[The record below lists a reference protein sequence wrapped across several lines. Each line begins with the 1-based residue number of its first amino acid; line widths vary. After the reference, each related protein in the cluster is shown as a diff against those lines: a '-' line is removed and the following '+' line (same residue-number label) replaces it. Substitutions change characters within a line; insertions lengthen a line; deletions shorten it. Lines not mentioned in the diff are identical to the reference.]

1 MTLKKITPFLAALF
15 LVACGDDSSS
25 SATPAKETDV
35 VVETFEELNVC
46 TDKREG
52 SVAYVKDEKV
62 AYTCENGEWVKDS
75 APESSSAGKTEKVS
89 SSSESEKLS
98 SSSEKSKEK
107 SSSSE
112 AVESSSSEKPA
123 SSSSVEKQ
131 EESSSS
137 ETPESSSSEPEP
149 RKMAN
154 IDVRTFQYEA
164 NGMDAILL
172 SVANKEDH
180 DLDSL
185 TIYVFFTGKPEEVEK
200 CGLLMDSY
208 AWQIVNLDGGNVS
221 DIPGKEITYSMRDAH
236 PVRIDDSYDSVA
248 KTYSYFYPIN
258 LGSTKLASQSR
269 FSMEIEFS
277 SGISNDSYHTCDIL
291 RQPSKK
297 RFSKDSNDWSW
308 MPHTLAD
315 GAEYVGM
322 PLKESSS
329 IGLIEEDTPLN
340 PYILV
345 FRKDYKDGYLWG
357 YAPFAF

>member
-25 SATPAKETDV
+25 SATPANETDV
-35 VVETFEELNVC
+35 VVKTFEDLNVC

-107 SSSSE
+107 SLSSE
-112 AVESSSSEKPA
+112 SVESSSSEKPA

-137 ETPESSSSEPEP
+137 ETPESSSSETEP

-154 IDVRTFQYEA
+154 IDVRTFQYEKS
-164 NGMDAILL
+164 GFDGILL
-172 SVANKEDH
+172 SVANKEDY

-185 TIYVFFTGKPEEVEK
+185 TIYVFFTAKPEEVEK

-208 AWQIVNLDGGNVS
+208 ASQMLCPDGGECVVPN
-221 DIPGKEITYSMRDAH
+221 DEIRLAMRNAH
-236 PVRIDDSYDSVA
+236 PVRVGSYDSVVG
-248 KTYSYFYPIN
+248 TYTYYLPIN
-258 LGSTKLASQSR
+258 LGSAKLKPQSR
-269 FSMEIEFS
+269 LSMEIEFS
-277 SGISNDSYHTCDIL
+277 RGISNDGYHTCETL
-291 RQPSKK
+291 LQPSKK

-322 PLKESSS
+322 PLKESTS
-329 IGLIEEDTPLN
+329 IGFIEEDTPLN

>member
-1 MTLKKITPFLAALF
+1 MTLKKVAPFLAAMF

-25 SATPAKETDV
+25 SATPASESDV

-52 SVAYVKDEKV
+52 AVAYVKDEKV
-62 AYTCENGEWVKDS
+62 AYTCEDGDWVKDS
-75 APESSSAGKTEKVS
+75 APESSSSSKTEKVS
-89 SSSESEKLS
+89 SSEE
-98 SSSEKSKEK
+98 SKEK
-107 SSSSE
+107 SSSSKK
-112 AVESSSSEKPA
+112 VESSSSEKPA
-123 SSSSVEKQ
+123 SSSSVEEQKA
-131 EESSSS
+131 SSSS
-137 ETPESSSSEPEP
+137 EVPESSSSEPEP

-154 IDVRTFQYEA
+154 VEVRVFQYET
-164 NGMDAILL
+164 NDMDGILL

-185 TIYVFFTGKPEEVEK
+185 TLYVFFTAKPEEVEN
-200 CGLLMDSY
+200 CGLLMNSY
-208 AWQIVNLDGGNVS
+208 AAQMLCLDGGECGF
-221 DIPGKEITYSMRDAH
+221 PEIELAMLYAH
-236 PVRIDDSYDSVA
+236 PVRHDDSYDSVA
-248 KTYSYFYPIN
+248 GTYTYYLPIN
-258 LGSTKLASQSR
+258 LGSAKLKPQSR
-269 FSMEIEFS
+269 LTMEIEFS
-277 SGISNDSYHTCDIL
+277 RGISNDNYKTCETL
-291 RQPSKK
+291 QVASKK

-322 PLKESSS
+322 PLKESTS
-329 IGLIEEDTPLN
+329 IGFIEEDTPLN

>member
-1 MTLKKITPFLAALF
+1 MTLRKITPFLAALL
-15 LVACGDDSSS
+15 LVACDDDSSS
-25 SATPAKETDV
+25 SAPVNEPDDV
-35 VVETFEELNVC
+35 V
-46 TDKREG
+46 
-52 SVAYVKDEKV
+52 
-62 AYTCENGEWVKDS
+62 
-75 APESSSAGKTEKVS
+75 ESSSAGETEKVSSSSESKTKSS

-98 SSSEKSKEK
+98 SSEESKEE
-107 SSSSE
+107 SSNSE

-123 SSSSVEKQ
+123 SSSSVEK

-137 ETPESSSSEPEP
+137 EAPESSSSEPEP

-208 AWQIVNLDGGNVS
+208 AWQIFNLDGGNVS

-236 PVRIDDSYDSVA
+236 PVRIEDSYDSVA

-277 SGISNDSYHTCDIL
+277 SGISNDNYHTCDIL